1 MLVIIGIFLLFK
13 SAFSEPVTL
22 VNADQSIT
30 QLTSIAEKIVTLS
43 PHLTEMVFAAGA
55 GDKIIAAVDWSDYP
69 PVAKALPSIGDA
81 FRVDMELLLK
91 LNPDLVI
98 AWQSG
103 NSAATLDKIAAL
115 GIPVW
120 KTELSQ
126 LHEVAELILS
136 IGIAAGTETVAK
148 IAAAEFTGKIKQ
160 LQNEYS
166 DSPTFRYFMQL
177 YPQPLYTV
185 NSQHLIS
192 QGLKL
197 CQGENVFA
205 SLSMLAPT
213 VSREAVIAAEP
224 ETIFYTQANTD
235 TDTAQDDP
243 VKQWAPWLGSS
254 NKPELFALNPD
265 LISRPG
271 PRIINGIRQACE
283 AQNTRLE
290 NSL

>member
-1 MLVIIGIFLLFK
+1 MLAIFGIFLLFDK
-13 SAFSEPVTL
+13 AYSKPVEL
-22 VNADQSIT
+22 LNSDQSIT
-30 QLTSIAEKIVTLS
+30 QLTSTAEKIVTLS

-55 GDKIIAAVDWSDYP
+55 GDKIIAVVDWSDYP
-69 PVAKALPSIGDA
+69 PAAQSLPRIGDA

-120 KTELSQ
+120 KTELGQ
-126 LHEVAELILS
+126 LHEVAELILN
-136 IGIAAGTETVAK
+136 IGIAAGTETEAV
-148 IAAAEFTGKIKQ
+148 IAANEFTGKIKQ
-160 LQNEYS
+160 LQNEYN

-197 CQGENVFA
+197 CQGKNVFA
-205 SLSMLAPT
+205 NLSMLAPT
-213 VSREAVIAAEP
+213 VSQEAVIATQP
-224 ETIFYTQANTD
+224 DTIFYTQSD
-235 TDTAQDDP
+235 TSAAPNDP
-243 VKQWAPWLGSS
+243 VNQWIPWLGSS
-254 NKPELFALNPD
+254 KKPELLALNPD

-271 PRIINGIRQACE
+271 PRIIDGIRQACE